1 MGQKQDNEL
10 IHSVIAECDK
20 CSEKKK
26 STWDKRD
33 GGVVSDRGVDKGL
46 LRR

>member
-1 MGQKQDNEL
+1 MDRKQDNESM
-10 IHSVIAECDK
+10 HSMISEYDK
-20 CSEKKK
+20 SFEKNK
-26 STWDKRD
+26 SSWDKRN